1 MLGFINLNKPAGITS
16 HGAAEKVKKIT
27 GMHRVGH
34 AGTLD
39 PFATGVLVV
48 ALGKATKLVEYLRKD
63 DKEYEA
69 VICLGATSDTYDGT
83 GQMTETPP
91 PVPVPSGAQI
101 NSLLQQFTGEI
112 TQQPPKF
119 SAIKIHG
126 TPAYKLAR
134 AGEEVELAPRQIT
147 IHSIKLTEYRSPL
160 VTIKVHCSAG
170 TYIRSLAYD
179 IGQRLKTGAY
189 LAALHRT
196 QAGIFSIKDSVD
208 LAALT
213 TDNWKNYLLPPMTG
227 IAHFASYET
236 TDEEADRLKRGLKV
250 KPPIPL
256 GPGNIALMSP
266 TKELLGIGEYDSAEG
281 LLRPTKVIAES
292 EVKKSE
298 IQNQK
303 SETNPKSEI

>member
-1 MLGFINLNKPAGITS
+1 MIGFINLNKPAGITS
-16 HGAAEKVKKIT
+16 HGAAEKIKKLT
-27 GMHRVGH
+27 GVRRVGH

-48 ALGKATKLVEYLRKD
+48 AIGKATKLVEFLRKD

-83 GQMTETPP
+83 GQLTETPP
-91 PVPVPSGAQI
+91 PVPIPSGAQI

-112 TQQPPKF
+112 TQMPPKF

-147 IHSIKLTEYRSPL
+147 IHSIKLLEYRSPL
-160 VTIKVHCSAG
+160 VTLKVHCSAG

-179 IGQRLKTGAY
+179 IGARLKTGAY

-196 QAGIFSIKDSVD
+196 KAGIFSIKDSVD
-208 LAALT
+208 LVDLT
-213 TDNWKNYLLPPMTG
+213 ADNWKNYLMPPTVG
-227 IAHFASYET
+227 ISHFDSYQT
-236 TDEEADRLKRGLKV
+236 TPEGADRITRGLKI
-250 KPPIPL
+250 KPSKGFP
-256 GPGNIALMSP
+256 PGQLIAIMSP
-266 TKELLGIGEYDSAEG
+266 KRELIAIGEYDNEEG
-281 LLRPTKVIAES
+281 LLKPTKVIAEAG
-292 EVKKSE
+292 
-298 IQNQK
+298 
-303 SETNPKSEI
+303 